1 MIKIIWLIIFPVVLS
16 IPAFAVDIDKADMED
31 KEEFMEALTLY
42 REGLDL
48 EDSGSIKSARYKYE
62 RAVRLY
68 PNFPDAQY
76 ALGRVDIQLGYYE
89 EAIQALTKV
98 LELEPE
104 RSEVR
109 GDLGTAYYAMEEY
122 SIAVG
127 ELNGALRDNPDDT
140 VAMYML
146 AKTYWK
152 LDSHDKALQYYE
164 KVLDKEPTNIDCY
177 YDMGLVAEEMGD
189 DDKAVEYFNAFIT
202 AASSDPAQEE
212 WVQRA
217 RLYIMEIKGER

>member
-1 MIKIIWLIIFPVVLS
+1 MMKLLKIIILSVLIFV
-16 IPAFAVDIDKADMED
+16 PAFSVDIDKADIED
-31 KEEFMEALTLY
+31 KEEFMEALTLF

-48 EDSGSIKSARYKYE
+48 EESGSIKSARYKYDK
-62 RAVRLY
+62 AVRLY

-98 LELEPE
+98 LELEPD

-109 GDLGTAYYAMEEY
+109 GDLGTAYYAMEDY
-122 SIAVG
+122 TKAAG

-152 LDSHDKALQYYE
+152 LDKHDKALQYYQ
-164 KVLDKEPTNIDCY
+164 KVLDKEPSNIDCY
-177 YDMGLVAEEMGD
+177 FDMGLVSEEIGD
-189 DDKAVEYFNAFIT
+189 NDKAIEYFNAFIT
-202 AASSDPAQEE
+202 AAANDPAQEE

>member
-1 MIKIIWLIIFPVVLS
+1 MIKIIGVIIFLGVLS
-16 IPAFAVDIDKADMED
+16 IQVFAVDVDKADMED
-31 KEEFMEALTLY
+31 KEKFLEALTLY

-48 EDSGSIKSARYKYE
+48 EESGSIKSARYKYD

-76 ALGRVDIQLGYYE
+76 SLGRMDIQLGYYE

-98 LELEPE
+98 LELEPD

-122 SIAVG
+122 TKAVG

-152 LDSHDKALQYYE
+152 LDKHDKALLYYQ
-164 KVLDKEPTNIDCY
+164 KVLDKEPSNIDCY
-177 YDMGLVAEEMGD
+177 FDMGLGAEEMGD
-189 DDKAVEYFNAFIT
+189 KDEAVEYFNAFIT
-202 AASSDPAQEE
+202 VAANDPAQEE

-217 RLYIMEIKGER
+217 RLYIMEITGEK

>member
-1 MIKIIWLIIFPVVLS
+1 MLKTMALIITVLTMF
-16 IPAFAVDIDKADMED
+16 IPAFGTDIDKADIED

-48 EDSGSIKSARYKYE
+48 EESGSVKSARYKYD

-76 ALGRVDIQLGYYE
+76 GLGRVDIQLGYYE
-89 EAIQALTKV
+89 EAIEALTKV
-98 LELEPE
+98 LELEPG

-109 GDLGTAYYAMEEY
+109 GDLGTAYYAMEDY
-122 SIAVG
+122 SKASG
-127 ELNGALRDNPDDT
+127 ELNGALRDDPDDT

-146 AKTYWK
+146 AKTHWK
-152 LDSHDKALQYYE
+152 LGNYDKALKYYE
-164 KVLDKEPTNIDCY
+164 ETLKKEPSNIDCY
-177 YDMGLVAEEMGD
+177 YDMGIVAEEMGD

-202 AASSDPAQEE
+202 VAANDPAQEE

-217 RLYIMEIKGER
+217 RKYIAEIKGEL